1 MAGKQVN
8 QHQENDVGEGN
19 RSQRQI
25 VFALEVVKKAASA
38 RPIRLIGFLTRFLET
53 GG

>member
-19 RSQRQI
+19 RSQRQADQADRI
-25 VFALEVVKKAASA
+25 SNEI
-38 RPIRLIGFLTRFLET
+38 P
-53 GG
+53 